1 MAKLH
6 YFLSE
11 HYNEQKFKRYCLF
24 ALHRECPWNQTF
36 VNNILCLCVIEKF
49 AFILSRVRLWKPG
62 HDLGRIA
69 ADVIYSTKYNHHN
82 FPIMIFLESCYSS
95 NHDILPIMIFLQ
107 SWYFSNLYN
116 SFLRTFRRTFWDFQS
131 SATFITG
138 LGTCSNFAFCAK
150 SSFYESWWL
159 DSNSNQSVFIYL
171 LFFVFWNISEFL

>member
-1 MAKLH
+1 MAKV
-6 YFLSE
+6 YDFLSQ
-11 HYNEQKFKRYCLF
+11 HYNGQKFKRYCLF
-24 ALHRECPWNQTF
+24 ALHRSVLEIKRLSTISSPAF
-36 VNNILCLCVIEKF
+36 CVIEKF

-82 FPIMIFLESCYSS
+82 FPIMIFL
-95 NHDILPIMIFLQ
+95 Q

-138 LGTCSNFAFCAK
+138 LGTWVPAQILPSV
-150 SSFYESWWL
+150 
-159 DSNSNQSVFIYL
+159 QSHL
-171 LFFVFWNISEFL
+171 LMNPDG

>member
-1 MAKLH
+1 MSKNLRDIASLPCIGSVLEIKR
-6 YFLSE
+6 LSTISSPA
-11 HYNEQKFKRYCLF
+11 F
-24 ALHRECPWNQTF
+24 
-36 VNNILCLCVIEKF
+36 CVIEKF

-107 SWYFSNLYN
+107 SWYFSIFYN

-131 SATFITG
+131 SATFITC

-150 SSFYESWWL
+150 SLFYESWWL
-159 DSNSNQSVFIYL
+159 DSNSN
-171 LFFVFWNISEFL
+171 